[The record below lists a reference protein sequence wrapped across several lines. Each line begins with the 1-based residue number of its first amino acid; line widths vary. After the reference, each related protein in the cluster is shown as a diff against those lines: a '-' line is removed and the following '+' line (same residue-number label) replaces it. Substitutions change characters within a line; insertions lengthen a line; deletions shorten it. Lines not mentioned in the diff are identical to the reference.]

1 MSWLIIRAFAGR
13 LLDFIAEHWRV
24 ILIALILGALFF
36 YKSRY
41 ESTVQELADYKSEI
55 AQAAKLQQL
64 KNDLLQ
70 KTAAKHVND
79 IVAVYQSELESI
91 NAEYKKRNHTADITI
106 ANLREQLRD
115 KIRSDSFTVPEVA
128 KASSLTAEEWRERY
142 AALAGQYET
151 LKEGAAIT
159 TSDFN
164 TCRKL
169 LDADAMVCE
178 REE

>member
-1 MSWLIIRAFAGR
+1 MTWLIIKLFAGQVWG
-13 LLDFIAEHWRV
+13 FVEKYWRV

-41 ESTVQELADYKSEI
+41 ESTVQELADYKAEI
-55 AQAAKLQQL
+55 KQAAKLQEL
-64 KNDLLQ
+64 KNIMLQ

-79 IVAVYQSELESI
+79 IAVVYQTELESI
-91 NAEYKKRNHTADITI
+91 NAEYKKRTNATNITI
-106 ANLREQLRD
+106 ATLRKQLRD
-115 KIRSDSFTVPEVA
+115 KIRSDSFTVPEIA
-128 KASSLTAEEWRERY
+128 KDTSLTAEEWRERY

-151 LKEGAAIT
+151 LKEGARLT

-164 TCRKL
+164 LCRQL